1 MVVNI
6 DNLKKEIK
14 KRGMTVP
21 AIANMLQLSPS
32 TLYRK
37 LQNDGESLTV
47 GEATQI
53 TNILSLSTK
62 KANEIFFGN

>member
-6 DNLKKEIK
+6 EKLKEEIK

-37 LQNDGESLTV
+37 LQNGGESLTV
-47 GEATQI
+47 GETAQI
-53 TNILSLSTK
+53 TDILSLSTK